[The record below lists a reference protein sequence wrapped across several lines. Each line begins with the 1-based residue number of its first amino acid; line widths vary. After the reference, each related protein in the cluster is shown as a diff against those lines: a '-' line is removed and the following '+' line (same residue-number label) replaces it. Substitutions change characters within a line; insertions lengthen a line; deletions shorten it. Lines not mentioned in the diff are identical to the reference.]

1 MYVSYAR
8 AGIALLLVLLLMS
21 QVLLMYDSVLVNAQ
35 EEDAGIK
42 FEIVGVDVQLVLES
56 GWEASVNTTEIITR
70 WSLEIFDSTF
80 SMSIH

>member
-70 WSLEIFDSTF
+70 WPLEIFDSTF

>member
-35 EEDAGIK
+35 EEDAGMN
-42 FEIVGVDVQLVLES
+42 FEKVGVDVQLVLES

>member
-42 FEIVGVDVQLVLES
+42 FEKVGVDVQLVLES